1 MSNGNQFKNAKEDD
15 DIKGSFMEWCRMQDS
30 HLETFFKE
38 VLELVLL
45 FNNRGS
51 EEEKSEQRRELVAM
65 IDKLIPGGR
74 RYTDDKFQK
83 ARKELERLRL
93 GNKIFEIDEDVQDET
108 NLIVYEKKIVSNR
121 IQISKNNCSL

>member
-1 MSNGNQFKNAKEDD
+1 
-15 DIKGSFMEWCRMQDS
+15 
-30 HLETFFKE
+30 
-38 VLELVLL
+38 
-45 FNNRGS
+45 
-51 EEEKSEQRRELVAM
+51 M

-121 IQISKNNCSL
+121 IQISKNNCSLCKTFWIESSVFWEKEIKRKPKLWSWANSA